1 MEIKHILLKSLFDY
15 RKNLK
20 FILPHAIEYLL
31 DAAVFFII
39 AAAVLL
45 VIGLS
50 LPSLAVE
57 DLEALYTQ
65 VSFFAIAFIIFS
77 LLVFILFLIFFNSA
91 ARAAIVGMAGDSF
104 HDRPANLSKGLESAR
119 KYWLE
124 IFLFQI
130 LLGAAYT
137 ALVLAALLPMGFLA
151 AGNFLVVAAGLLIFL
166 FCFSIFFLVYAF
178 TLFVPQEIVLRERG
192 LIEGF
197 RGSFLFVRKHF
208 KAVVAYG
215 AAASVVVVSIGV
227 LFALIGFLGAG
238 KLFAKIL
245 QNLLGLIVGLVIAP
259 YFEIVKTYMVAGE
272 AHG

>member
-20 FILPHAIEYLL
+20 FVLPHAIEYLL
-31 DAAVFFII
+31 DAAVFFIAV
-39 AAAVLL
+39 AALF
-45 VIGLS
+45 VIGFL

-77 LLVFILFLIFFNSA
+77 LLVFILLLIFFNSA
-91 ARAAIVGMAGDSF
+91 ARAVIIGMAGESF
-104 HDRPANLSKGLESAR
+104 HDRRAALSKGLESA
-119 KYWLE
+119 KKHGLE

-130 LLGAAYT
+130 LLGATYV
-137 ALVLAALLPMGFLA
+137 ALVLAALLSVKFLA
-151 AGNFLVVAAGLLIFL
+151 KGNFFLAAAGLLIFL
-166 FCFSIFFLVYAF
+166 ICFSIFFLFYIL
-178 TLFVPQEIVLRERG
+178 TLFVPQEVVLRERG

-208 KAVVAYG
+208 KAVISYG
-215 AAASVVVVSIGV
+215 AAASVVIVSVGV
-227 LFALIGFLGAG
+227 LFMGIGFLGAG

-245 QNLLGLIVGLVIAP
+245 QNLFALIVGLVVAP